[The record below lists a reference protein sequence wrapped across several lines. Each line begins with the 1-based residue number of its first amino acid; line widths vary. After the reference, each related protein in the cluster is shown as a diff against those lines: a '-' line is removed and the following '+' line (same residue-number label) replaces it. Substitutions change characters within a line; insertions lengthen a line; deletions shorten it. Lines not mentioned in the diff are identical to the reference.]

1 MFITM
6 FNSLPFYIG
15 LRYLRAKRRNHFI
28 SFISGVS
35 MAGLTLGVMVL
46 IIVLSVMNGFDREMR
61 NRILGMVPHAQIF
74 RSGEMTKADQVR
86 EEALKHPMVLGAS
99 AYIET
104 QGMVSGNDRSQ
115 GVLISGVDPETVR
128 SVSILPNHLVEGEIE
143 DLAAQP
149 FGVIIGETLAR
160 ILNVG
165 LGDKLT
171 VFVPEIS
178 INIASMQP
186 RFKRF
191 TVVGVF
197 KVGAELDANLVITH
211 IDDLGKLLLYGG
223 AVDGV
228 QLKTT
233 DLFRARQIALE
244 IGQQLLPENYYV
256 SDWTRTQGN
265 LFQAIQLE
273 KKLVGLLLFMIVA
286 VAVFNIVSSL
296 VMLVTDKQGE
306 IAVLRTLGATSRQ
319 ILGVFIVQGT
329 AIGVIGI
336 AVGVILGI
344 IGALTIADIIS
355 WVEITFNVEFLNAD
369 VYFISYI
376 PSELQ
381 LADVYLI
388 SGATFVISVISTIY
402 PAWKASK
409 ISPAEVLRYES

>member
-1 MFITM
+1 MFH
-6 FNSLPFYIG
+6 SLPFYIG
-15 LRYLRAKRRNHFI
+15 MRYLRAKRRNHFI

-61 NRILGMVPHAQIF
+61 TRILGMVPHAQIY
-74 RSGEMTKADQVR
+74 RTGAMNDAESVR
-86 EEALKHPMVLGAS
+86 QEALKHPMVLGAS
-99 AYIET
+99 AYIES
-104 QGMVSGNDRSQ
+104 QGMVSGNDRTQ
-115 GVLISGVDPETVR
+115 GALITGVDPETIR
-128 SVSILPNHLVEGEIE
+128 SVSILPDHMVQGDISQ
-143 DLAAQP
+143 LAEQP
-149 FGVIIGETLAR
+149 FGAIIGETLAR
-160 ILNVG
+160 ILNIGVG
-165 LGDKLT
+165 EKIT
-171 VFVPEIS
+171 VIVPEIS
-178 INIASMQP
+178 VNIASMQP

-191 TVVGVF
+191 TVVGIF
-197 KVGAELDANLVITH
+197 KVGAELDANLVVTH
-211 IDDLGKLLLYGG
+211 VDDLGKLLLYGG

-233 DLFRARQIALE
+233 DLFKARQVALE
-244 IGQQLLPENYYV
+244 VGQNLPQIYYV

-273 KKLVGLLLFMIVA
+273 KKMVGLLLFMIIA

-336 AVGVILGI
+336 VIGVALGI
-344 IGALTIADIIS
+344 LGALTVADILAWIES
-355 WVEITFNVEFLNAD
+355 FFNIEFLNSN
-369 VYFISYI
+369 VYFINYI
-376 PSELQ
+376 PSELKMS
-381 LADVYLI
+381 DVYLI
-388 SGATFVISVISTIY
+388 SGATFLISVLSTIY
-402 PAWKASK
+402 PAWKASR

>member
-1 MFITM
+1 MFH
-6 FNSLPFYIG
+6 SLPFYIG
-15 LRYLRAKRRNHFI
+15 MRYLRAKRRNHFI

-61 NRILGMVPHAQIF
+61 TRILGMVPHAQIY
-74 RSGEMTKADQVR
+74 RTGAMTDPEAVR
-86 EEALKHPMVLGAS
+86 QEALKHPMVLGAS
-99 AYIET
+99 AYIES
-104 QGMVSGNDRSQ
+104 QGMVSGNDRTQ
-115 GVLISGVDPETVR
+115 GALITGVDPETIR
-128 SVSILPNHLVEGEIE
+128 SVSILPDHMVQGDITQ
-143 DLAAQP
+143 LAEQP
-149 FGVIIGETLAR
+149 FGAIIGETLAR
-160 ILNVG
+160 ILNIGV
-165 LGDKLT
+165 GDKIT
-171 VFVPEIS
+171 VIVPEIS
-178 INIASMQP
+178 VNIASMQP

-191 TVVGVF
+191 TVVGIF
-197 KVGAELDANLVITH
+197 KVGAELDANLVVTH
-211 IDDLGKLLLYGG
+211 VDDLGKLLLYGG

-233 DLFRARQIALE
+233 DLFKARQVALE
-244 IGQQLLPENYYV
+244 VGQNLPQIYYV

-273 KKLVGLLLFMIVA
+273 KKMVGLLLFMIIA

-336 AVGVILGI
+336 VVGVALGI
-344 IGALTIADIIS
+344 LGALTIADILAWIES
-355 WVEITFNVEFLNAD
+355 VFNIEFLNSN
-369 VYFISYI
+369 VYFINYI
-376 PSELQ
+376 PSELKMS
-381 LADVYLI
+381 DVYLI
-388 SGATFVISVISTIY
+388 SGATFLISVLSTIY
-402 PAWKASK
+402 PAWKASR

>member
-1 MFITM
+1 M

-128 SVSILPNHLVEGEIE
+128 SVSILPDHLVEGEIE

-409 ISPAEVLRYES
+409 ISPPEVLRYES